1 MTQTATQDIAQMNPA
16 VMAHPDPLGVAGFEF
31 VEFAAKDAS
40 VLHNLF
46 KIMGFTAIAKHK
58 SLNITRYRQGEIDF
72 LINEEADSFAA
83 RFAEKHGP
91 CCTGFSLRINDRA
104 EAIDYVLERGAKL
117 IDDKAGTPLDVPMI
131 EGIGGSILYITDRK
145 DGNLLDEA
153 FVAIEGVDQ
162 NPTGYGLTFVDHL
175 THNVIDG
182 NMADWADYYTNLF
195 NFYQVKY
202 FDIKGAQTGLRS
214 QAMTAPSG
222 KISIPINESSDPKSQ
237 INEYINEYNG
247 EGVQHIALFS
257 DDIYQTIEDMR
268 ANGVTFMD
276 TPDTYYEVVQE
287 RIPDHEEDIARMQ
300 KNKIL
305 MDADVNN
312 HKMKLLQ
319 IFTNT
324 EIGPIFFE
332 VIQRKG
338 NKGFGEGNFQALFE
352 SIERDQLRRG
362 VL

>member
-1 MTQTATQDIAQMNPA
+1 MNAANVLKQNSKAPKA
-16 VMAHPDPLGVAGFEF
+16 NAHPDPLGVAGFEF

-40 VLHNLF
+40 QLHNLF
-46 KIMGFTAIAKHK
+46 KVMGFTAIAKHK
-58 SLNITRYRQGEIDF
+58 SLNITRYRQGDINF
-72 LINEEADSFAA
+72 LVNEEIDSFAA
-83 RFAEKHGP
+83 RFAAQHGP
-91 CCTGFSLRINDRA
+91 CCTGFSLRINDRS
-104 EAIDYVLERGAKL
+104 EAINYVLERGATL
-117 IDDKAGTPLDVPMI
+117 IEDKAGTPLDVPMI
-131 EGIGGSILYITDRK
+131 EGIGGSILYLTDRK
-145 DGNLLDEA
+145 DGSLLDAA
-153 FVAIEGVDQ
+153 FVAFEDVEQ
-162 NPTGYGLTFVDHL
+162 NPKGYGLTFVDHL

-182 NMADWADYYTNLF
+182 NMDDWASYYTNLF

-222 KISIPINESSDPKSQ
+222 EISIPINESSDPKSQ
-237 INEYINEYNG
+237 INEYITEYNG

-276 TPDTYYEVVQE
+276 TPDTYYEVVTE
-287 RIPDHEEDIARMQ
+287 RIVDHNEDIPRMQ
-300 KNKIL
+300 KNRIL
-305 MDADVNN
+305 MDADINDDT
-312 HKMKLLQ
+312 KKLLQ

-352 SIERDQLRRG
+352 SIERDQARRG